1 MKRKVERVARKI
13 NLAKMEVKG
22 VKVQINQKKTVVTAV
37 AIVVKVARKR
47 KIRVTILAKRAIV
60 HQKAGIVVVMMEKV
74 AEKQKVQR
82 NQRKRKI
89 QSQ

>member
-13 NLAKMEVKG
+13 NQAKVEVKG

-60 HQKAGIVVVMMEKV
+60 PQKAGIVVVMMEKV

-89 QSQ
+89 RSQ